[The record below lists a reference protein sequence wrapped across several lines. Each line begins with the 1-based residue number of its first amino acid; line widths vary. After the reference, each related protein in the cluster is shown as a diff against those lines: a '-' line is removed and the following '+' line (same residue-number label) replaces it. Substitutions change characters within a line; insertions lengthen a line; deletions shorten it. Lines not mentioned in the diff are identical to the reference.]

1 MVLCVGEWGVG
12 RRVGECVGVD
22 SFIGVV
28 IAISFEFPMKAEA
41 KLGVQMV

>member
-1 MVLCVGEWGVG
+1 VGEWGVG
-12 RRVGECVGVD
+12 SGWASVWGVD
-22 SFIGVV
+22 SFIAVV